1 MQRLEWPFPLV
12 NLQSLATGARR
23 RSSPGFAA
31 THDRGSSS
39 LVAEA
44 RSHHHR
50 GSPSPVVGALAAR
63 RQSSQSSVSS
73 SSCWDSPPPYRL
85 CPCHPRSSG
94 SHHACGVRLKITWQ
108 AGWEWKRD
116 CERNLDGPS
125 WVTALTLSCEG
136 GGEWASE
143 ICQVKLFQTWSSKN
157 AGVER
162 SLRSEVC
169 EAELFFFKLFPVAS

>member
-1 MQRLEWPFPLV
+1 MPHQFWELVDLKIITSATSYTLFSYLFAHKKKRKVDKISPPHV

-23 RSSPGFAA
+23 RSLPGFAA

-94 SHHACGVRLKITWQ
+94 SHHACGVRLKIT
-108 AGWEWKRD
+108 
-116 CERNLDGPS
+116 
-125 WVTALTLSCEG
+125 
-136 GGEWASE
+136 
-143 ICQVKLFQTWSSKN
+143 
-157 AGVER
+157 
-162 SLRSEVC
+162 
-169 EAELFFFKLFPVAS
+169 